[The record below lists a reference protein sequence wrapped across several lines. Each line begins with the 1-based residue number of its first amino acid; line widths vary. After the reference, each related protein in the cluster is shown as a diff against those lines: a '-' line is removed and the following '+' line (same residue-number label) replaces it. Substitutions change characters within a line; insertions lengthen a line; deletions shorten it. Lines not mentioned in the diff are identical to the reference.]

1 MELRIR
7 NERVVLAGPGGDG
20 AREVDPRTLAIGVE
34 LADALQEWARVAA
47 AVRRVDDE
55 RGDDNDDNGD
65 AASDRAAAVVVSQ
78 RGRQLAARVAAVMGT
93 PVHYLD
99 PVTQAEVQVSPP
111 DQPDEELA
119 AEHVPSLTERL
130 FGVADPEGEPTPWL
144 TGLTV
149 AAFVAA
155 VVIVAMLALA
165 GSLAREAGG
174 WLALLASV
182 LVTAGI
188 APSLWLARKLLILRW
203 VAVGAVAGLLVSW
216 IGVLILAL

>member
-7 NERVVLAGPGGDG
+7 GERAVLAGPGGAG
-20 AREVDPRTLAIGVE
+20 AREIDPHNLAIGVE
-34 LADALQEWARVAA
+34 LADALHEWARVAA
-47 AVRRVDDE
+47 AVRRAGEE
-55 RGDDNDDNGD
+55 RGGDGGD
-65 AASDRAAAVVVSQ
+65 AASGGQEAAVVVSQ

-99 PVTQAEVQVSPP
+99 PVTQAEVRVAPP
-111 DQPDEELA
+111 NQPIEESA

-130 FGVADPEGEPTPWL
+130 FGVPDPEGEPTPWL

-165 GSLAREAGG
+165 GTLARETSG
-174 WLALLASV
+174 WLVLLASV
-182 LVTAGI
+182 VVTAGI
-188 APSLWLARKLLILRW
+188 APSLWLARKLPILRW
-203 VAVGAVAGLLVSW
+203 AALGAAAGVLVSW
-216 IGVLILAL
+216 IGVLIQVL